1 MRRSTV
7 FFDDTNADLIA
18 FSLYQGGETNRLQ
31 RERMKRILT
40 RAIREELTDRQRS
53 CLILYYL
60 KGMKMR
66 EIARTLMLS
75 TSTVSRHIRT
85 AERKLRRIADYYE

>member
-31 RERMKRILT
+31 RESMKRILT

-66 EIARTLMLS
+66 EIARLLMLS